1 MPAAEFDPQLP
12 DNLPN
17 SRPSD
22 KESIEDEL
30 SGHTF
35 SQAEKFELL
44 SAYLDDEVSEQERYL
59 VANWLAYDVQLQKY
73 YQNQLKIRQAI
84 RGLGAGAFSVAT
96 DSAASEPK
104 LEAAPELDECPIK
117 ELSSQEVSLNVFSP
131 LSLLGN
137 RSLGFNSQL
146 AISDALAQ
154 SSAQVP
160 HWKKGLLVIVAAL
173 GATVVT
179 LLNNTQTERRRPANL
194 NRFRE
199 LSSQS
204 FQGQT
209 LKGQLP

>member
-22 KESIEDEL
+22 QESIEDEL
-30 SGHTF
+30 SGQTF

-44 SAYLDDEVSEQERYL
+44 SAYLDDEVSEQEKYL
-59 VANWLAYDVQLQKY
+59 VANWLAYDVQLQKH
-73 YQNQLKIRQAI
+73 YQNQLRLRQAI
-84 RGLGAGAFSVAT
+84 RGLGANAFSVET

-137 RSLGFNSQL
+137 RSLGFNGQL